1 MPRDTAQIE
10 NPRLDN
16 RDTTQTFSSFTPYE
30 LLKVQHREAPVK
42 GMTLCSKHPILNN
55 NIPIE
60 IVSRK
65 GANSR
70 FKGLQTCNRW
80 LCPVCSQKRIVEHSN
95 KVSEAF
101 NKSLANGYKTF
112 FATFTIPRG
121 NNAAAQINNLSGTW
135 NLFMT
140 SLRKWVKT
148 ELDGEYDKDKSV
160 WFVKGLD
167 FTFQENHKVGI
178 FHSHYHSLL
187 SFSPSVVE
195 SIGLEVINNKLVK
208 LWKKSALKRGIMVT
222 ETAQKILLAE
232 GDTGLTSYITKV
244 CKEQNITYEIVSK
257 RKTGKRT
264 MGWFEIMAKIAS
276 SPTDFLRSIYREFI
290 TATKGSRLV
299 SYSQNIR
306 KILDMDFNDTNGE
319 NEEDI
324 QDSESVEE
332 IEEKRWKL
340 SQAVHKIISGFS
352 IEDLVLKTTDLVWE
366 KPDSLELWALEE
378 LINKGNTIESVSST
392 AKQIELLSAEFVIYL
407 QALVLNKRIGYQR
420 AETIYK
426 KIGSDTKQRTT
437 VI

>member
-1 MPRDTAQIE
+1 MSPRDTAHTQ
-10 NPRLDN
+10 NPSLDN
-16 RDTTQTFSSFTPYE
+16 RETTQTFSSFTPYE
-30 LLKVQHREAPVK
+30 LIKVQHRHASVK

-55 NIPIE
+55 HIPIE

-65 GANSR
+65 GSNSR

-80 LCPVCSQKRIVEHSN
+80 LCPVCSQKRITAHSN

-101 NKSLANGYKTF
+101 NRALGNGYKTF

-121 NNAAAQINNLSGTW
+121 NNASAQVNNLSGTW

-148 ELDGEYDKDKSV
+148 ELDGKYDKDKSL

-167 FTFQENHKVGI
+167 FTFQENHIRGI
-178 FHSHYHSLL
+178 FHSHYHTLL

-195 SIGLEVINNKLVK
+195 TIGLENINNKIVK
-208 LWKKSALKRGIMVT
+208 LWKKSALKRGIFIE

-232 GDTGLTSYITKV
+232 GDQGLTSYITKV

-257 RKTGKRT
+257 NKKGKKT
-264 MGWFEIMAKIAS
+264 MGWFELMAKIAA
-276 SPTDFLRSIYREFI
+276 SPTDFLKSIYREFI

-306 KILDMDFNDTNGE
+306 KILDMDFNEGDSSTEQDTTDSKS
-319 NEEDI
+319 ED
-324 QDSESVEE
+324 E
-332 IEEKRWKL
+332 IEEKRWVL
-340 SQAVHKIISGFS
+340 SKAVHKIISGYS
-352 IEDLVLKTTDLVWE
+352 IEDLVLKTTDLAWE
-366 KPDSLELWALEE
+366 QPNNIELWALETF
-378 LINKGNTIESVSST
+378 INKGNAIQTIGSTTNQISSL
-392 AKQIELLSAEFVIYL
+392 AGEFAIYL
-407 QALVLNKRIGYQR
+407 QTLVNNKRIGYER

-426 KIGSDTKQRTT
+426 IINSKK
-437 VI
+437 